1 MQPGASAGIRNQ
13 ANKVFIIKKSN
24 SDCIFPFQTLSY
36 GSRFFSQHH
45 GWETVMTGKTIL
57 LLSAAAAG
65 VLALFI
71 AVRIYEP
78 VHEIPVSLKIKNDTD
93 GTIRDCLLICNQR
106 ERMPLGE
113 IGNGKSVRIAYVPD
127 GKSEL
132 EFEYFLHHKRY
143 FVKWQYPRPMPG
155 CCTLDVCNSRTHIRY
170 SENNLRKQK
179 EDGRKSV
186 IWMTLN
192 M

>member
-1 MQPGASAGIRNQ
+1 
-13 ANKVFIIKKSN
+13 
-24 SDCIFPFQTLSY
+24 
-36 GSRFFSQHH
+36 
-45 GWETVMTGKTIL
+45 MTGKTIL

-132 EFEYFLHHKRY
+132 EF
-143 FVKWQYPRPMPG
+143 PAP
-155 CCTLDVCNSRTHIRY
+155 
-170 SENNLRKQK
+170 
-179 EDGRKSV
+179 
-186 IWMTLN
+186 
-192 M
+192 

>member
-1 MQPGASAGIRNQ
+1 
-13 ANKVFIIKKSN
+13 
-24 SDCIFPFQTLSY
+24 
-36 GSRFFSQHH
+36 
-45 GWETVMTGKTIL
+45 MTGKTIL

-113 IGNGKSVRIAYVPD
+113 IGNGKASGSLCPGWKIRTRI
-127 GKSEL
+127 
-132 EFEYFLHHKRY
+132 
-143 FVKWQYPRPMPG
+143 
-155 CCTLDVCNSRTHIRY
+155 
-170 SENNLRKQK
+170 
-179 EDGRKSV
+179 
-186 IWMTLN
+186 
-192 M
+192 